1 MKGYFLKAQAK
12 KKKFIKRLQ
21 KIKRYDD
28 SDGEL
33 SSDDEQEISNNFVGK
48 LINEKYIVIKYLS
61 RGTFSKVWLVYDLIA
76 NEYYAL
82 KIQDDEDNEPLLN
95 EIKMLNF
102 IQKNSKNSNICY
114 LVDFFDVKIDGV
126 NKKALLL
133 ELLGD
138 SIEKLLYEENDG
150 IISLDLIKKI
160 SRSILNGINGL
171 HQNNLIHCDLKLDN
185 ILFSEKTKNIKNIID
200 KVNKLDLHNNYN
212 TILQNTLNNKLVNLT
227 KSKRKTMKKKIKK
240 RVIKEILKENIA
252 KILEIGD
259 CNSIDLNN
267 VEEINIEE
275 LKNESE
281 NKNKYEIDINLEN
294 INAKIL
300 DLGNTE
306 FLNNNNTEEIYTR
319 CYRPPENIIDGSF
332 TTKSDIWAL
341 GCIIYELI
349 IGNSIFNFDDCN
361 KVDID
366 KDRYHLS
373 QMYSLL
379 GKMNKDLSLN
389 CEYSDDYFDLKGRIL
404 KYRNIEM
411 RDIKDELTNRIEMTD
426 EELELTLDFI
436 FKMLDYNPINRYSAE
451 ELLNHKWLE
460 DNENLNLE
468 IL

>member
-1 MKGYFLKAQAK
+1 MKAYLLKAQAK

-21 KIKRYDD
+21 KIKREED

-33 SSDDEQEISNNFVGK
+33 SSDDEQEVSNNFVGK
-48 LINEKYIVIKYLS
+48 LINEKYIVIKYIS
-61 RGTFSKVWLVYDLIA
+61 RGTFSKVWLVFDLTI
-76 NEYYAL
+76 NQYFAL

-95 EIKMLNF
+95 EIKMLNL
-102 IQKNSKNSNICY
+102 IQRNSKNSNICY
-114 LVDFFDVKIDGV
+114 LVDYFDVKIDGV
-126 NKKALLL
+126 TKKALLM

-138 SIEKLLYEENDG
+138 SIEKLLYEENDD

-160 SRSILNGINGL
+160 ARSMLYGINGL

-185 ILFSEKTKNIKNIID
+185 ILFSEKNKNIKNIIE
-200 KVNKLDLHNNYN
+200 KVNNLDLHNNYKSV
-212 TILQNTLNNKLVNLT
+212 LENTLNNKLVNLT

-240 RVIKEILKENIA
+240 RAIKEILKENVS
-252 KILEIGD
+252 KILEIGE
-259 CNSIDLNN
+259 CNLLDVNNINELN
-267 VEEINIEE
+267 VED
-275 LKNESE
+275 LKN
-281 NKNKYEIDINLEN
+281 NNGNNKYELDIKLDN
-294 INAKIL
+294 INVKIL

-306 FLNNNNTEEIYTR
+306 VLSSKNTEEIYTR

-341 GCIIYELI
+341 GCMIYELI
-349 IGNSIFNFDDCN
+349 TGESIFNFDECD

-389 CEYSDDYFDLKGRIL
+389 CEYSDDYFDIKGRIL

-411 RDIKDELTNRIEMTD
+411 RDIKDELTNRIKMED
-426 EELELTLDFI
+426 EELDLTLDFI
-436 FKMLDYNPINRYSAE
+436 LKMLDYNPINRGTAE
-451 ELLNHKWLE
+451 ELLNHRWLE
-460 DNENLNLE
+460 NKENLNLE
-468 IL
+468 IV